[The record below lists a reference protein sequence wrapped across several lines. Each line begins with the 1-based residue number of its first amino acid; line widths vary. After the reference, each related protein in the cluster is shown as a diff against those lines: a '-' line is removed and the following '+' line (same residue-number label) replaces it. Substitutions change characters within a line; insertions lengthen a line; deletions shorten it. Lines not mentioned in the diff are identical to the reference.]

1 MKEYLDIVT
10 EEGIPTG
17 EVVEHSIA
25 HREGIRHRTAHVW
38 LFRRRN
44 DVIEVLVQKRSADK
58 DLYPGC
64 YDVSSAGHIPAG
76 SDFVSSAARELQEEL
91 GLTVS
96 PEELRQV
103 GQRRFR
109 WEGDGMIDCQVSN
122 VYRLW
127 KDVEAEDLQI
137 QKSELESVVWLL
149 FGELIRA
156 VAENS
161 INTNDTATSSF
172 SNLFIRLPHAGH
184 IRFFLFC
191 FQIITTLDTKHA
203 CCN

>member
-17 EVVEHSIA
+17 KVVERSVA

-38 LFRRRN
+38 LFRCRN
-44 DVIEVLVQKRSADK
+44 GVVEVLVQKRSADK

-76 SDFVSSAARELQEEL
+76 SDFVPSAVRELQEEL
-91 GLTVS
+91 GLTVA

-137 QKSELESVVWLL
+137 QESELESVVWLP
-149 FGELIRA
+149 FGELIQA
-156 VAENS
+156 VADNS
-161 INTNDTATSSF
+161 IRHCIWMEELEILQCGLAEEG
-172 SNLFIRLPHAGH
+172 IRLA
-184 IRFFLFC
+184 
-191 FQIITTLDTKHA
+191 
-203 CCN
+203 